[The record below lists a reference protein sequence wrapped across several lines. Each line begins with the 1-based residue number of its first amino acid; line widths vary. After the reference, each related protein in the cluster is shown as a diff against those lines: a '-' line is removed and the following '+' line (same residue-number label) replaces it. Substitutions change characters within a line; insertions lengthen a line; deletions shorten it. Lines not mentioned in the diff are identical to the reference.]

1 MTTNA
6 IVEAWK
12 NPKKRNQVDQNHP
25 SGAGFQELTVEEMNF
40 IAGGNGSMEP
50 QATPATPA
58 TPIISKVSWAA
69 SGAAASF
76 VVSFVASA
84 ATKCSD

>member
-1 MTTNA
+1 MTTNT
-6 IVEAWK
+6 IIEAWK
-12 NPKKRNQVDQNHP
+12 NPKKRKTSNITHP
-25 SGAGFQELTVEEMNF
+25 SGVGFQELTIEEMNF

-58 TPIISKVSWAA
+58 TPVISKVSWAA

-84 ATKCSD
+84 ATKCRD